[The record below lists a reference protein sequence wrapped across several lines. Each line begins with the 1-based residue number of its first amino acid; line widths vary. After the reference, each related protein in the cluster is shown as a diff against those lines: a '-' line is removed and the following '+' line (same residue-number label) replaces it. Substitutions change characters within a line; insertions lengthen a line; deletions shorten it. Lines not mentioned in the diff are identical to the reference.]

1 MKTQGG
7 KRANAGRKA
16 GSNAYGEATTPLR
29 IPNSKISFIKDYL
42 KYCTD
47 KQPFESVDCSSFMRV
62 DNTPF
67 DNQNLP
73 LFSSKVHAGFPSP
86 ADDHIERRLNIND
99 YLIQQADATFLVT
112 ITGLSMRDAGL
123 LPKDIAVVDRSKVA
137 AVGNIVVAIVDSEFT
152 IKTLGL
158 TEKGCP
164 LLIPANPDFQPIE
177 ITESMQFEIWGV
189 VTGSIRKFI

>member
-16 GSNAYGEATTPLR
+16 GSNVYGETTTPLR
-29 IPNSKISFIKDYL
+29 IPNSQISFIKDYL
-42 KYCTD
+42 KSCTN
-47 KQPFESVDCSSFMRV
+47 KQASEPFNSSGFMRV
-62 DNTPF
+62 DKTLVG
-67 DNQNLP
+67 NQALP
-73 LFSSKVHAGFPSP
+73 LYSSKVPAGFPSP
-86 ADDHIERRLNIND
+86 ADDHIEKRLNIND

-112 ITGLSMRDAGL
+112 ISGLSMRDAGL

-137 AVGNIVVAIVDSEFT
+137 AIGNIVVAIVDGEFT

-158 TEKGCP
+158 TEKGSP